1 MGNYEG
7 EIEKRRIIAAKKEY
21 YSLSESNFFGN
32 KSQTW
37 NSIEEIINSKWKG
50 KICIRSKKGIERART
65 PFALTLEET
74 ILKVQEFKKEGISAE
89 ELIFNESMPD
99 EYLTIQGEVMRS
111 TENYSLVYSTVK
123 APMNIAFQKERLFA
137 KGLIALNLLK
147 GNLCPSSYEGMQ
159 TIFDI
164 FPDSVIE
171 FSSYDIN
178 VGNIP
183 NRNTVIWEVRNY

>member
-7 EIEKRRIIAAKKEY
+7 EIEKRRVIAAKKRY

-32 KSQTW
+32 RALTW
-37 NSIEEIINSKWKG
+37 GSVDEIIDSGWKG

-74 ILKVQEFKKEGISAE
+74 ILKIQEFKKEGIPSE

-111 TENYSLVYSTVK
+111 PENYSLVYSTIK
-123 APMNIAFQKERLFA
+123 APMNIAFKKERLFA
-137 KGLIALNLLK
+137 KGLRALNLLK
-147 GNLCPSSYEGMQ
+147 GNLCPSSYESMQ
-159 TIFDI
+159 IIFDM
-164 FPDSVIE
+164 FPNSVIE
-171 FSSYDIN
+171 FSAYDIE
-178 VGNIP
+178 VGNLP